1 MELLNDLFQVTLVGI
16 ILGAGLPILF
26 GIGIRLRVP
35 APSSEQSGGQS
46 ASHQPPVWQRG
57 LAALI
62 FLAIIAAVIVGLL
75 WITQGRLHDAFGWDL
90 FGTGGSSGH

>member
-16 ILGAGLPILF
+16 LLGAGLPILF

-35 APSSEQSGGQS
+35 AGTDADGPTP
-46 ASHQPPVWQRG
+46 AWQRG

-62 FLAIIAAVIVGLL
+62 FLAIIAAVIIGLL